1 MEQILYELWIG
12 FDDADNCEK
21 QATFMNRAVAES
33 IKQSYQNKIDSGE
46 ANYKTVWIR
55 EIYEPID

>member
-1 MEQILYELWIG
+1 MEQILYELWIC
-12 FDDADNCEK
+12 FDDADNCER

-33 IKQSYQNKIDSGE
+33 IKKSYQDKIDSGE
-46 ANYKTVWIR
+46 VNYKKVWIR